1 MDGEDY
7 PKELASRGEFCG
19 KRKRRFCRTN
29 KPGGERKNSKTRVAW
44 EEAIASEDP
53 SIQPASA
60 VDRLT
65 IHLASSAASRKTTK
79 KELGEALKTA
89 VTDAQQAREEML
101 MARED
106 ATEVNRRCNNLK
118 RRVDNLLASVC
129 ETNQLLHQTKK
140 EAREVSL
147 ENAELRSQLED
158 QHLQFDVVLREA
170 MEIAAAKAKV
180 SITNLHCQL
189 LFSSTRVTSGA
200 HLPPNPRYGGW
211 KICLFKFMIS
221 SHLLGFA
228 LQMLKDR
235 YEKFIDKRHA
245 SQMATQRKLHQHEI
259 CSQHLQDYLFYNN
272 SHQLFLFLKQ
282 SHQ

>member
-7 PKELASRGEFCG
+7 PKELASRGGFRG

-65 IHLASSAASRKTTK
+65 THLASSAASRKTTK

-106 ATEVNRRCNNLK
+106 ATEVNRRCDNLK

-147 ENAELRSQLED
+147 ENAVLRSQLED

-170 MEIAAAKAKV
+170 IKIAAAKAKV
-180 SITNLHCQL
+180 SITDLHCQL
-189 LFSSTRVTSGA
+189 LLFDPCDLGGSSA
-200 HLPPNPRYGGW
+200 PEPPLRWMENLC
-211 KICLFKFMIS
+211 I
-221 SHLLGFA
+221 
-228 LQMLKDR
+228 
-235 YEKFIDKRHA
+235 
-245 SQMATQRKLHQHEI
+245 
-259 CSQHLQDYLFYNN
+259 
-272 SHQLFLFLKQ
+272 
-282 SHQ
+282 